1 MSRFILMND
10 LTSQS
15 QSKNLKTV
23 KWSQDIKWLLELIYG
38 DACRDT
44 TGSFQI
50 PKTIILKVI

>member
-1 MSRFILMND
+1 MSRFILMNE
-10 LTSQS
+10 LSS
-15 QSKNLKTV
+15 SREIKNLKTV

-50 PKTIILKVI
+50 PETIILKVR